1 MICSQKG
8 VSMNDDEKPNYAE
21 LTADIV
27 SAYVSNNP
35 TQVHELVSLIES
47 VNRTISKL
55 NKTVEIEKIELIPA
69 VNPKKSIRGD
79 YIICLEDGKKFKSLK
94 RHLSKYYN
102 LTPDEYREKWGL
114 PANYPMTAPNYSAK
128 RSEIAKKSRLGKRT
142 GRQSNR

>member
-1 MICSQKG
+1 
-8 VSMNDDEKPNYAE
+8 MNDDEKPNYAE